1 MKCLHSSIFLYFS
14 YLFSFT
20 YLTLTH
26 VSNPTL
32 NTGIIQFQ
40 KTIDDTS
47 ICKNPNNDVSV
58 TVDIYSNIVNL
69 NSVCL
74 CEQIPAKHLQSF
86 CSISKI
92 KTCEL
97 LELCWELYSI
107 SKNVFQKYRDHMTT
121 RVPNLKDKVISD
133 NLGVAFNRL
142 LQIFTLFTLSVAF
155 F

>member
-74 CEQIPAKHLQSF
+74 CEQIPTKHLQSF

-92 KTCEL
+92 KTFEL
-97 LELCWELYSI
+97 LELCWKLYSI
-107 SKNVFQKYRDHMTT
+107 F
-121 RVPNLKDKVISD
+121 KDKVISD